1 MTTAV
6 SKTRRVIL
14 LASSIILLATAVA
27 CGPEESSDS
36 KGPKPAAAGK
46 DAAPG
51 DPPAGR
57 APQAKL
63 AGAVS
68 IKSVQSCEDLKAA
81 LVTYASKGF
90 KHMTCLQKPAEGSS
104 TAPPDVAQAAAS
116 AQPMSTTAQCNVTMG
131 LWYFTRFEACGS
143 ASLRYDV
150 FDTRTRKTIGG
161 ATFTARQ
168 EIILQPKSGRWNT
181 DVSLRL
187 DSAWGAAKSL
197 RAAWKTECSPAAACG
212 AGTAWPGARAIGV
225 GKTLYGGT
233 SHAWRAGQ
241 NVQGFKAQTKV
252 TITGAGQILLYP
264 ASFEPPGKMTI
275 RCDKIASG
283 ASVGCVFP
291 SFTPTLTLPLR
302 NRGQANVAWSMNY
315 LTDHW
320 GWEGKGRPLTREAD
334 ESVVSS
340 NRGKVCDSTFRKDPT
355 VPEDSCDEFPFA
367 ATNQSG
373 AQLGLTGRNCA
384 EIRPDLPSRG
394 QYTVRYLN
402 NTSGRR
408 CTIGHVP
415 NKENGSVGGSL
426 SAFYQNQRV
435 LNDEKFWLA
444 VR

>member
-1 MTTAV
+1 M
-6 SKTRRVIL
+6 IL
-14 LASSIILLATAVA
+14 LASSVMLLAAAVA
-27 CGPEESSDS
+27 CGPEGSSDS
-36 KGPKPAAAGK
+36 KGSTPAAADKG
-46 DAAPG
+46 AAQTVE
-51 DPPAGR
+51 PAGR
-57 APQAKL
+57 APQVKL

-68 IKSVQSCEDLKAA
+68 LKSVQSCEDVKAA

-90 KHMTCLQKPAEGSS
+90 KHLTCLQKPAKAPS
-104 TAPPDVAQAAAS
+104 TAPSVAAKAAAS
-116 AQPMSTTAQCNVTMG
+116 AQPMSAGAQCKVTMG

-168 EIILQPKSGRWNT
+168 EIILQPKSGSWKT
-181 DVSLRL
+181 DVSLKL
-187 DSAWGAAKSL
+187 DSAWGAAKGL
-197 RAAWKTECSPAAACG
+197 RASWQTACSPAAACG
-212 AGTAWPGARAIGV
+212 AGTAWSGARAIGV
-225 GKTLYGGT
+225 GRTLYGGT
-233 SHAWRAGQ
+233 SHAWRASQ

-252 TITGAGQILLYP
+252 TITGVGQILLYP

-283 ASVGCVFP
+283 TSVGCVFP
-291 SFTPTLTLPLR
+291 SFAPTMTLPLK

-334 ESVVSS
+334 ESVVKS
-340 NRGKVCDSTFRKDPT
+340 NRGKVCDSTFKKDPT

-384 EIRPDLPSRG
+384 EIRPDMPSGGR
-394 QYTVRYLN
+394 YTVTYVN

-426 SAFYQNQRV
+426 STFYQNSRV